1 MRRFHRIR
9 RALNYVNLSTPLG
22 LLLARIGRARPC
34 PGPDGLILA
43 YGYRFRFPIASAFT
57 VGNVVL
63 TKYEEGFLTG
73 ALLRHEDRHASQY
86 MLCLGLPMLPL
97 YLLAVACSMAICGNQ
112 ASWNVFERLANLE
125 DGNYLRR
132 SPWWRRSGPPGPEPP
147 HPESPHPEPS
157 RQECPP
163 GAE

>member
-1 MRRFHRIR
+1 MRRFHRMR
-9 RALNYVNLSTPLG
+9 RVLNYVNLSTPLG
-22 LLLARIGRARPC
+22 LLLAVLGRARPT

-63 TKYEEGFLTG
+63 TKHEEGFLTG

-97 YLLAVACSMAICGNQ
+97 YVSAVACSMLICGNQ

-125 DGNYLRR
+125 DGNYARR
-132 SPWWRRSGPPGPEPP
+132 SPWWRRSGSSHAGSSPSGPPLSESSRPECS
-147 HPESPHPEPS
+147 HPE
-157 RQECPP
+157 
-163 GAE
+163 

>member
-1 MRRFHRIR
+1 MRRFHRVR
-9 RALNYVNLSTPLG
+9 RTLNYINLSTPTG
-22 LLLARIGRARPC
+22 LLVARLGRARPA

-63 TKYEEGFLTG
+63 TRHEEGYLTE

-86 MLCLGLPMLPL
+86 MLCVGLPMLPL
-97 YLLAVACSMAICGNQ
+97 YLLAVVASILICGNQ

-125 DGNYLRR
+125 DGNYARR
-132 SPWWRRSGPPGPEPP
+132 SPWWSRGVQSG
-147 HPESPHPEPS
+147 SPQKE
-157 RQECPP
+157 
-163 GAE
+163 